1 MAFPTIPLPD
11 VWDVPIMA
19 GVPAL
24 LGQSIGNGVSA
35 SVSNL
40 LGQEIANI
48 QISEAFKDW
57 GIFRNNKAV
66 LTAAHVLGIEHEV
79 AYQVPNGPIESG
91 GFVSYNKVK
100 MPYVSRIL
108 LVCDGSESG
117 TTISGGFENGLKA
130 GFKQILGSITGAAPL
145 QVRKSFFDTLEQI
158 VADTNLYEIHMPER
172 SYLSANIVGY
182 RFRRTEREGITMPVA
197 EIMLQEIRSSATQ
210 GYKNT
215 SAQTVSAAVPVQ
227 SGQVQLQ
234 SLPSG
239 APDLAG
245 IMDRISGL

>member
-1 MAFPTIPLPD
+1 MAFPVIPLPS
-11 VWDVPIMA
+11 VWDVPVMA

-40 LGQEIANI
+40 LGQEVANW
-48 QISEAFKDW
+48 QITSAAAQW
-57 GIFRNNKAV
+57 GVFLNGTQI
-66 LTAAHVLGIEHEV
+66 LTSAHVLGIEHEV
-79 AYQVPNGPIESG
+79 AYQVPSGPTENG

-117 TTISGGFENGLKA
+117 TTISAGLT
-130 GFKQILGSITGAAPL
+130 QVLGAITGSGPAF
-145 QVRKSFFDTLEQI
+145 VRKSFFDTLEQI
-158 VADTNLYEIHMPER
+158 VADTNLYEIHIPER
-172 SYLSANIVGY
+172 SYMSANIVGY

-197 EIMLQEIRSSATQ
+197 EIMLQEIRSGATQ

-215 SAQTVSAAVPVQ
+215 SAQSVSAAVPVQ